1 MPEIFGTRFAT
12 QKIFGFS
19 GFFSCNGRFT
29 LYNQRREEKRKE
41 KREKEKIM
49 IEELTDIELAQLI
62 RFYCELYTQE
72 TDPRKKKLWQKSIC
86 IYCDEAKNLWFG
98 A

>member
-1 MPEIFGTRFAT
+1 MT
-12 QKIFGFS
+12 
-19 GFFSCNGRFT
+19 
-29 LYNQRREEKRKE
+29 
-41 KREKEKIM
+41 
-49 IEELTDIELAQLI
+49 EELTDIELAQLI